1 MLVVSDTSPISNL
14 HVIGRLHLLHDLFG
28 TIVLPGAVLLELS
41 KLTDFGYDIS
51 AIENAP
57 WISVQSATDSLEVSR
72 LAKQLDLGE
81 SEAIVLAQE
90 LGAAFLMIDER
101 RGWKIANAMG
111 LKTIGV
117 LGVLLKAKSEGLIPV
132 ISPVLDDL
140 ESIAGFWMNESLR
153 KEVLLQAG
161 ELI

>member
-14 HVIGRLHLLHDLFG
+14 LVIGRLHLLHDLFES
-28 TIVLPGAVLLELS
+28 IILPRAVISELS
-41 KLTDFGYDIS
+41 KLTEFGYDIS

-57 WISVQSATDSLEVSR
+57 WISVQSATDGLAVSK
-72 LAKQLDLGE
+72 LSKQLDPGE

-90 LGAAFLMIDER
+90 LGAAFLLIDER

-111 LKTIGV
+111 IKTIGV
-117 LGVLLKAKSEGLIPV
+117 LGVLLKAKSEGLIPIV
-132 ISPVLDDL
+132 SPVLHDL
-140 ESIAGFWMNESLR
+140 ESIAGFWMSESLR

-161 ELI
+161 E

>member
-1 MLVVSDTSPISNL
+1 MIVVSDTSPISNL

-28 TIVLPGAVLLELS
+28 AIVVPRAVISELS

-57 WISVQSATDSLEVSR
+57 WLSVQSATDILAVTR
-72 LAKQLDLGE
+72 LTKQLDPGE

-90 LGAAFLMIDER
+90 LGAAFLLIDER

-111 LKTIGV
+111 IKTIGV

-132 ISPVLDDL
+132 VSPVLHDI
-140 ESIAGFWMNESLR
+140 ESIAGFWMSESLR

-161 ELI
+161 E